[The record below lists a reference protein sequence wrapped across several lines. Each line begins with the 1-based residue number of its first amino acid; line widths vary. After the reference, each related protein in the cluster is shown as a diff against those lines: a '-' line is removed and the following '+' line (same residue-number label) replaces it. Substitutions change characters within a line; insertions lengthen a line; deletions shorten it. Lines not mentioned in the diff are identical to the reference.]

1 MTTILVIEDER
12 ELRNNILKM
21 LTFEGFEAI
30 GAENGEEGIAS
41 AFESDPDLIIC
52 DVMMPYVDGHQVLST
67 LRDEP
72 KTRLTPFIFL
82 TARAERDDLR
92 LGMELGADDYVTK
105 PFTQEELLSAIET
118 RLRRAQVVAEV
129 RDDLLQKAKM
139 RFANLVSHE
148 LRTPLNRISMVNEL
162 ISDGFASMSEEELRQ
177 LLTMLD
183 QGSQRLSRLVEQ
195 TVIFTEFETGLMEK
209 EKVLEHALP
218 LQIGDLVAKSI
229 ELGRRFAWRNA
240 DLCIN
245 TDVHYPEA
253 IVLGHEHLLIHAL
266 AELIANALS
275 FSPLDAEVRI
285 TQDVQDGRVRVGIVD
300 RGPGISPG
308 EVDTALD
315 IFSQVNRER
324 REQQGVGLGLPL
336 ARRIITAYDGELVL
350 QPGNGEGIEAAIYL
364 PADQRGG

>member
-1 MTTILVIEDER
+1 MTSILVVEDER
-12 ELRNNILKM
+12 DLRNNILKM
-21 LTFEGFEAI
+21 LAFEGFEAI
-30 GAENGEEGIAS
+30 GAENGQEGIAL
-41 AFESDPDLIIC
+41 AFERDPDLIIC
-52 DVMMPYVDGHQVLST
+52 DVMMPYVDGHQVLSA
-67 LRDEP
+67 LRTEP

-92 LGMELGADDYVTK
+92 LGMELGADDYLTK
-105 PFTQEELLSAIET
+105 PFTQDELLSAIET
-118 RLRRAQVVAEV
+118 RLQRAQVVAEV
-129 RDDLLQKAKM
+129 RDELLEKAKL

-148 LRTPLNRISMVNEL
+148 LRTPLSRISVVNEL

-177 LLTMLD
+177 LLDLLD
-183 QGSQRLSRLVEQ
+183 EGSQRLTRLVEQ
-195 TVIFTEFETGLMEK
+195 TVIFTQFETGLMET

-240 DLCIN
+240 DLCIH
-245 TDVHYPEA
+245 TDVHHPEA
-253 IVLGHEHLLIHAL
+253 IVRGHAHLLAHAL

-275 FSPLDAEVRI
+275 FSPPDGEVRI
-285 TQDVQDGRVRVGIVD
+285 TQDVQDGRVRVGIAD

-308 EVDTALD
+308 EIDTALD

-350 QPGNGEGIEAAIYL
+350 QPGNGEGIEAAVYL
-364 PADQRGG
+364 PASQPGG